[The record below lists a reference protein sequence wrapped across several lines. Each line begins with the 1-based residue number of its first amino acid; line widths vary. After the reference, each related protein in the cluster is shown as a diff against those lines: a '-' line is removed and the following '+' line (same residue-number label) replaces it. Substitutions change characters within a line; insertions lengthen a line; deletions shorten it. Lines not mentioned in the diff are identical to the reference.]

1 MRSILL
7 HAHRDP
13 GFEARFQAAL
23 DVTRQVDGHLTC
35 LQAII
40 WDIALPGDIYATM
53 AAELV
58 PVIMAEAAS
67 FRTEVEARLE
77 KEDVRWD
84 WVDEPG
90 MADIRL
96 MEFAALADLVVL
108 GAEAPRDG
116 RPGPSPLVGTM
127 AIHARAPLL
136 VVPRNSRSFSVEA
149 PAMVAWNGS
158 PESSRA
164 LRAAVP
170 MLARSKKVWLARV
183 ASADEEDGSDLP
195 PLSGAEYLARHGIDC
210 EIIDLALGKD
220 GIAATLEG
228 EALARNAGY
237 MVMGAYGHSRMMEVL
252 FGGVTRK
259 SLANPALPLLI
270 AH

>member
-23 DVTRQVDGHLTC
+23 DVARQVDGHLTC
-35 LQAII
+35 LQAVN

-58 PVIMAEAAS
+58 PVATEEARAFRAEI
-67 FRTEVEARLE
+67 EARLE

-84 WVDEPG
+84 WVDEAG
-90 MADIRL
+90 MADSRL
-96 MEFAALADLVVL
+96 LEYAALSDLVVL
-108 GAEAPRDG
+108 GAESPREG
-116 RPGPSPLVGTM
+116 RKGPSPLVGTM
-127 AIHARAPLL
+127 AVHGRAPLL
-136 VVPRNSRSFSVEA
+136 VVPKKTRAFSVEA
-149 PAMVAWNGS
+149 PALVAWNAS
-158 PESSRA
+158 AESSRA

-170 MLARSKKVWLARV
+170 LLARSSKVWLAHV
-183 ASADEEDGSDLP
+183 TPPEVEDNSDLP
-195 PLSGAEYLARHGIDC
+195 PINGAEYLSRHGIDC
-210 EIIDLALGKD
+210 ELLELPPMHD
-220 GIAATLEG
+220 GVAATLETA
-228 EALARNAGY
+228 ALSRDCGY
-237 MVMGAYGHSRMMEVL
+237 IVMGAYGHPRMLEVL

-259 SLANPALPLLI
+259 SLTNPSLPLVI

>member
-13 GFEARFQAAL
+13 GFESRFQAAL

-58 PVIMAEAAS
+58 PVVMEEAAS
-67 FRTEVEARLE
+67 FRAEVEARLE

-96 MEFAALADLVVL
+96 MEYAALADLVVL
-108 GAEAPRDG
+108 GAEAPREG

-127 AIHARAPLL
+127 AIHGRAPLL
-136 VVPRNSRSFSVEA
+136 VMPKQSRRFSVEA
-149 PAMVAWNGS
+149 PAVVAWNGS
-158 PESSRA
+158 PESCRA
-164 LRAAVP
+164 LRTAVP
-170 MLARSKKVWLARV
+170 LLARSKKVWLVQV
-183 ASADEEDGSDLP
+183 AAAEQQDGSDQP
-195 PLSGAEYLARHGIDC
+195 SLSGAEYLSRHGIDC
-210 EIIDLALGKD
+210 ELIDLPMRPEGV
-220 GIAATLEG
+220 AATLEH
-228 EALARNAGY
+228 EALARDAGY
-237 MVMGAYGHSRMMEVL
+237 IVMGAYGHSRMMEIL

>member
-13 GFEARFQAAL
+13 GFESRLQAAL
-23 DVTRQVDGHLTC
+23 DVTRQVDAHLTC

-58 PVIMAEAAS
+58 PVMMEEAAA
-67 FRTEVEARLE
+67 FRAEVEARLE

-96 MEFAALADLVVL
+96 MEHAALADLVVV

-116 RPGPSPLVGTM
+116 RPGPSPLVGAL
-127 AIHARAPLL
+127 AIHGRAPLL
-136 VVPRNSRSFSVEA
+136 VVPKKTRRFSVES

-170 MLARSKKVWLARV
+170 MLARSSKVWLARV
-183 ASADEEDGSDLP
+183 DSPEQDDGLDLP
-195 PLSGAEYLARHGIDC
+195 PLSGAEYLSRHGIDC
-210 EIIDLALGKD
+210 EILDLGMRH
-220 GIAATLEG
+220 GNVAATIEE
-228 EALARNAGY
+228 EALSRDCGY
-237 MVMGAYGHSRMMEVL
+237 IVMGAYGHSRMLEVL

-259 SLANPALPLLI
+259 SIANPALPLLI